1 MPTSDDDI
9 EDLRELGRINAECK
23 WVICQDVH
31 VGETKVCGRV
41 TLFRTTG
48 GDFSSRSCGRPTK
61 TPGFK
66 IASHRRGGCSTN
78 IPTASASS
86 ARGQQ
91 GWRGLE
97 RDIKCV
103 RCFSVSEG
111 VRALVLHYRFLP
123 ATHAHLSEEAEILGE
138 YPELAHLIP
147 TKNKPV
153 QIKKEEE
160 VKVKEESPDN

>member
-1 MPTSDDDI
+1 MPTSTPPAMPTSDDDI

-91 GWRGLE
+91 G
-97 RDIKCV
+97 
-103 RCFSVSEG
+103 
-111 VRALVLHYRFLP
+111 
-123 ATHAHLSEEAEILGE
+123 EEAEILGE